1 MLLIKQISK
10 KVLFKLFGEK
20 NVLRFIGKISGLMN
34 IKMYFAMN
42 PNNLPKH
49 RHLTY
54 DADGLAT
61 VHNCDFLLDP
71 LFVDAYRNGMSASYK
86 LGNDLHIEWR
96 AYVACWAADYAKDI
110 DGDYVECG
118 CYTGILSKTVVS
130 YIQFE
135 KMQHKRFFLFDSF
148 KGINLDFLTEAEQE
162 NIHSYRSKNERLF
175 CGNYYEIAKN
185 NFENYKNVM
194 LVKGYV
200 PESLST
206 VEIDKVCYLSIDMN
220 AAYPEVEALKYFWGK
235 LIPGAIVI
243 LDDYGFKGHSEQ
255 KKSIDSLGKMIGFSV
270 LTLPTGQGLII
281 KS

>member
-1 MLLIKQISK
+1 MRSIDKLLKR
-10 KVLFKLFGEK
+10 VLFKLFGEK
-20 NVLRFIGKISGLMN
+20 NVFRTIGKISPLMN
-34 IKMYFAMN
+34 IKMFFTLN

-61 VHNCDFLLDP
+61 VHNCDFLFDP
-71 LFVDAYRNGMSASYK
+71 LFVAAYRNGMSANYK
-86 LGNDLHIEWR
+86 LDCDLHIEWR
-96 AYVACWAADYAKDI
+96 TYVACWAAYRAKNI

-135 KMQHKRFFLFDSF
+135 KMQHKKFFLFDSF
-148 KGINLDFLTEAEQE
+148 KGINLDLLTEAEQK
-162 NIHSYRSKNERLF
+162 NIDSYRNKNARLY
-175 CGNYYEIAKN
+175 CGNYYEITKN
-185 NFENYKNVM
+185 NFKNYKNVM
-194 LVKGYV
+194 LVKGYI

-206 VEIDKVCYLSIDMN
+206 VEIDKICYLSIDMN
-220 AAYPEVEALKYFWGK
+220 AAYPEVEALKYFWKK
-235 LIPGAIVI
+235 LTSGAIVI

-255 KKSIDSLGKMIGFSV
+255 KKSIDILGKMIGFTV